1 MNSMNCEDINTIHIG
16 EIDTSFWSQRANAT
30 IKFKDGKEIHL
41 HDDLHTFYDIAKK
54 HSDIYI
60 EFHPEIQHAD
70 GTYDVKYG
78 YIVGGC
84 SMDMK
89 TMRVDKATLRLLIQQ
104 YGQIDN
110 YFTDEKTLR
119 QFMGWDA
126 VDKQGRYVIQYKR

>member
-1 MNSMNCEDINTIHIG
+1 MNYEDIDTIHIK
-16 EIDTSFWSQRANAT
+16 IVTSFWDEERGIETANAT
-30 IKFKDGKEIHL
+30 IKFN
-41 HDDLHTFYDIAKK
+41 AKK
-54 HSDIYI
+54 AHFTRSDIYI

-89 TMRVDKATLRLLIQQ
+89 TMRVDKETLRLLIQQ

-110 YFTDEKTLR
+110 YFTNEKIMR

-126 VDKQGRYVIQYKR
+126 VDKRGRYVIKVK